1 MKNYAKTLSLICLII
16 ACIMLCCTTEKKEPI
31 KTNPLEGVWEYVESF
46 TPDTTYQRSPDL
58 KAYKILYE
66 NYFALAGQNHPAE
79 ENWGHAGKIRVT
91 EDTYV
96 EYLDIVSMPAY
107 VGDSAVFKYTL
118 NGDIWTITYEGG
130 SRTEKW
136 KRVK

>member
-1 MKNYAKTLSLICLII
+1 MKSYLFVLIATCF
-16 ACIMLCCTTEKKEPI
+16 MLYSCTNDQKESV

-46 TPDTTYQRSPDL
+46 TPDTTYQRSPDM
-58 KAYKILYE
+58 KAYKILYKD
-66 NYFALAGQNHPAE
+66 YFSLAGQNHPAE

-107 VGDSAVFKYTL
+107 VGDSAIFKYKL
-118 NGDIWTITYEGG
+118 EGDIWTITYIGG
-130 SRTEKW
+130 TRTEKW